1 MSLRGKTVW
10 VVGGVGVVGRGIARG
25 LLKAGATV
33 IVNSRSA
40 ERLERIANDL
50 QHPERLVTVLGSL
63 RPGQAEETV
72 ATTLAG
78 GANNQRQLH
87 HVVAHGAVRYW
98 TTKRA
103 GCDETYSL
111 ETNQK
116 GLLDQN
122 TTVEEFTSQASQ
134 LAALHFSAARALI
147 PRIVVQQQDHSD
159 DDDGGAN
166 NHCPSY
172 TFVTGDGGGHPS
184 ARRSAMGE
192 INSHHVWGLAA
203 ALRQEL
209 VTAAAAPQNS
219 KNVQDKNRTVVCRE
233 IRIGLPV
240 HLSDHNLDRTST
252 TTTAATTNGT
262 DGRPISEDI
271 GDLCAGM
278 VAMTVGDRSRLI
290 RIESQ
295 AEMEALLHQYR
306 ADGDQS
312 VDPLPSF
319 AEFVGSM

>member
-40 ERLERIANDL
+40 ERLERIATDL

-147 PRIVVQQQDHSD
+147 PRIVVRQDAA
-159 DDDGGAN
+159 GAK
-166 NHCPSY
+166 HCPSY

-209 VTAAAAPQNS
+209 VTAAAHQNS
-219 KNVQDKNRTVVCRE
+219 KNAQDTNRTVVCRE

-240 HLSDHNLDRTST
+240 HLPDHNLDRTTS
-252 TTTAATTNGT
+252 TTAAATTANGT

-278 VAMTVGDRSRLI
+278 VAMTDGDRSRLI

>member
-33 IVNSRSA
+33 IVNSRST
-40 ERLERIANDL
+40 ERLDRIKSDL
-50 QHPERLVTVLGSL
+50 AYPERLVPVLGSL
-63 RPGQAEETV
+63 RPGQAEQTVHETL
-72 ATTLAG
+72 TAG
-78 GANNQRQLH
+78 GGDLH

-111 ETNQK
+111 ERTNQK
-116 GLLDQN
+116 SLLDAA
-122 TTVEEFTSQASQ
+122 TTPEEFTAQASQ

-147 PRIVVQQQDHSD
+147 PRLKMSSKES
-159 DDDGGAN
+159 
-166 NHCPSY
+166 SY

-209 VTAAAAPQNS
+209 TTNNNDNA
-219 KNVQDKNRTVVCRE
+219 RTVVCRE
-233 IRIGLPV
+233 VRIGLPV
-240 HLSDHNLDRTST
+240 VSQDPVA
-252 TTTAATTNGT
+252 TATGT
-262 DGRPISEDI
+262 AGKPLSEDI

-278 VAMTVGDRSRLI
+278 VAMTDGDTSRLV
-290 RIESQ
+290 RIESV
-295 AEMEALLHQYR
+295 AEMERLLQRYR
-306 ADGDQS
+306 ADGDHT
-312 VDPLPSF
+312 VEPLPSF